1 MDYTYLLK
9 THNHEFQL
17 RGRMANEYPNCQT
30 RNANPV
36 ELYEECLSLCN
47 V

>member
-17 RGRMANEYPNCQT
+17 RERIGKECPNCQT
-30 RNANPV
+30 SDPNPV
-36 ELYEECLSLCN
+36 ELYEECLILCY